1 VQLPKR
7 TRLHNSSL
15 VTVELQCDRGTARQR
30 VKEAAKTDLLVGAQA
45 GNGTTTLDALER
57 GFPPHEST
65 DMDNVRSGRRGATI
79 VMAILILRVGA
90 DTTDALALRTRT
102 RTHHLNCMQLP
113 KKTQLPNSSL
123 ATVELQDS
131 GSAQNGKRKPFT
143 RMLKTH
149 SPWGLW

>member
-7 TRLHNSSL
+7 TRLPNSSL
-15 VTVELQCDRGTARQR
+15 VTVELQCDRGTTRRR
-30 VKEAAKTDLLVGAQA
+30 VKEAKTDLLVGAQA
-45 GNGTTTLDALER
+45 GNGTTTLNALKR
-57 GFPPHEST
+57 GFPRHESI
-65 DMDNVRSGRRGATI
+65 DMDIVRSGRRGATI
-79 VMAILILRVGA
+79 VMAILILRVSAGTA
-90 DTTDALALRTRT
+90 DALALRTRT

-113 KKTQLPNSSL
+113 KKMQLPNSFL